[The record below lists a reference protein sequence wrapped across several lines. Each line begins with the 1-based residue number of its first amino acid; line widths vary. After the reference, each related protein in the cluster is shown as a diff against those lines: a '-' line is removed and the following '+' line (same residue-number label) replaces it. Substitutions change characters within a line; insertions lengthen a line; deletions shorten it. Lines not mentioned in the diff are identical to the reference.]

1 MQEKL
6 EKSVSKKRTAIQK
19 REKMHFHNK
28 LQWINIDLFSNL
40 FLRIHEPMAYIIYI
54 YSEKLSVDVKLD
66 SVSCSLNCILLLDFK
81 GNTFKLRWT
90 RLLIFEKFLIDLDM
104 STTTT
109 ALKYPLISETNSPLS
124 NPFLLLKIVKVN
136 ANLLIYILKMLCT
149 VRSVLNYIGFIMNP
163 YAVVFIQSG

>member
-19 REKMHFHNK
+19 REKLHFHNK

-40 FLRIHEPMAYIIYI
+40 FLRINEPMAYIIYI

-66 SVSCSLNCILLLDFK
+66 SASCSLNCILLLDFK

-90 RLLIFEKFLIDLDM
+90 RLLMFEKILTDLDIM

-109 ALKYPLISETNSPLS
+109 ALKYPLISNTNSPLS
-124 NPFLLLKIVKVN
+124 NPFLLK
-136 ANLLIYILKMLCT
+136 
-149 VRSVLNYIGFIMNP
+149 
-163 YAVVFIQSG
+163 